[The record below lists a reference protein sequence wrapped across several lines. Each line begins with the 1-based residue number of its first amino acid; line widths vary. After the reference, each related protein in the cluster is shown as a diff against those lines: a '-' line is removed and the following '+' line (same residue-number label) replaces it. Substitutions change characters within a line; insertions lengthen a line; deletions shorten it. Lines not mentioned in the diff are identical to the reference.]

1 VSERE
6 VILGRRRRRRRRRRR
21 MKAKEARKEGVSS

>member
-6 VILGRRRRRRRRRRR
+6 VILGRRRRRRR

>member
-6 VILGRRRRRRRRRRR
+6 VILGRRRRRRRRR